1 MAPVSRIDSI
11 RKLLAGS
18 PDDVFLLYGLGME
31 LLGADRP
38 AEAAEQFRRVLELD
52 GKYLA
57 AYAQAAKAL
66 QQAGHRIAAADLL
79 RRGLAVAEQAGD
91 RHTKERL
98 ALLLAALGE
107 GV

>member
-1 MAPVSRIDSI
+1 MACVSRIDSI

-31 LLGADRP
+31 LLGAGRP
-38 AEAAEQFRRVLELD
+38 AEAAESFRRVLELD

-57 AYAQAAKAL
+57 AYTQAAKAL
-66 QQAGHRIAAADLL
+66 QQAGDRSGAASLL
-79 RRGLAVAEQAGD
+79 RRGLAVADQADD

-98 ALLLAALGE
+98 ALQLAGLGE
-107 GV
+107 RI